1 MYMVLAVVAAVV
13 VVVVGFCN
21 NENTLLEP
29 CSLCISMLSSSSSST
44 FSFRLLFLTLVE
56 CDDLG
61 MVIRVLVLVCSASL
75 KSCDP

>member
-1 MYMVLAVVAAVV
+1 MYMVLAVVAVVVV

-21 NENTLLEP
+21 NENTLPEP
-29 CSLCISMLSSSSSST
+29 CSLCISMLSSST
-44 FSFRLLFLTLVE
+44 FSFCLFFLTLVE

-61 MVIRVLVLVCSASL
+61 LVVRVLVLVCSASL